1 MSMGGK
7 QPQSS
12 LVKLFRFPCMAS
24 LHQSFDPL
32 TILLR
37 LTHLKKLAAT
47 SLVLVLVK
55 QPSAFGL
62 VQMPFQ
68 PSFRQA

>member
-1 MSMGGK
+1 
-7 QPQSS
+7 
-12 LVKLFRFPCMAS
+12 MAS

-55 QPSAFGL
+55 QPSASGLVQQPSAFGL